1 MSYEFEQLKRDFKT
15 ITKTGENMLTQSNRG
30 TQYPLFVIQDV
41 ERRSPTIHEDP
52 DGTDTDDDG
61 NEYEY
66 VEVKVFNLKAG
77 VFFTEKAAQEHIDEN
92 SYHYTKPTIYVVSA
106 WRNPEMQALMRQTI
120 NIEGKDLPSHYE

>member
-41 ERRSPTIHEDP
+41 HRRAPTIHEDP
-52 DGTDTDDDG
+52 DGVEKVDD
-61 NEYEY
+61 EEFEY
-66 VEVKVFNLKAG
+66 VEERQFNLKAG
-77 VFFTEKAAQEHIDEN
+77 VFFTEAAAQQHIDEN
-92 SYHYTKPTIYVVSA
+92 HYHYTDPSIYVVSA

-120 NIEGKDLPSHYE
+120 NIEGKELPSYYE